1 MFMVERTYHIS
12 VDEMG
17 VFLRDLEEV
26 MEPYT
31 THCQRYLLLLE
42 RLNERCYVVSSTGI
56 QTIMQS
62 VAIFPDLRD
71 ACVKTLD
78 GFSDLADTQA
88 QLFEVAQDIN
98 NDIAKIQKGYAAL
111 LKTLVESCESAE

>member
-12 VDEMG
+12 IDEMM
-17 VFLRDLEEV
+17 VFLRNLEDV
-26 MEPYT
+26 MEPYA

-42 RLNERCYVVSSTGI
+42 RLNEKCFVVSSTGV

-62 VAIFPDLRD
+62 VAMFPDLRD

-88 QLFEVAQDIN
+88 QLLEVAQDIN
-98 NDIAKIQKGYAAL
+98 NDIAKIQKDYAAL
-111 LKTLVESCESAE
+111 LKTLMVSCESAE